1 MATRSQTPTR
11 SNKSPTKITHKKSQV
26 HAEPLQNQSQVIP
39 LVQSGTAQRTSLI
52 EHHNISDAKKS
63 IRTENGFEYQLI
75 PVEIQKEAEIG
86 LVIGHIEGEPWV
98 FIDEIL
104 PNGMIDMHGIL
115 TEGDYLIQAGIYS
128 LADIDI
134 KKALLL
140 IERAYDEGRNSLS
153 FIAAR
158 QQKPNVKSLQVN
170 QSQDKKKP
178 FEKVDR
184 RESRARSFVE
194 YENEEEEEPEPEAG
208 DSNENDDQNTTK
220 F

>member
-1 MATRSQTPTR
+1 
-11 SNKSPTKITHKKSQV
+11 
-26 HAEPLQNQSQVIP
+26 
-39 LVQSGTAQRTSLI
+39 
-52 EHHNISDAKKS
+52 
-63 IRTENGFEYQLI
+63 
-75 PVEIQKEAEIG
+75 
-86 LVIGHIEGEPWV
+86 
-98 FIDEIL
+98 
-104 PNGMIDMHGIL
+104 IL

-208 DSNENDDQNTTK
+208 DSNENDDENTTK